1 MKRFRINAVIIL
13 GVISLSSIL
22 LVQLLWVRKTIEI
35 QSTSIA
41 IQQKSDSLNL
51 KEFSEQTSLALRN
64 VLNIISSAIE
74 DSSDQY
80 GAIKQLNVNQFK
92 VDIIQ
97 ELDPYYLETLLKK
110 ALYNQNIHEDFT
122 FGIYDCFT
130 NQLTFSKLYKFTDD
144 SLYTLVNND
153 IIGLDSARLKL
164 KNDGHYF
171 TVFFP
176 NVQNKLPQNTVF
188 LSPWIYISTIVFLVL
203 IFFGFSL
210 ATIIKQKRLS
220 EVITDFINNMTHELK
235 TPIATISLSSEM
247 IMRLDLDDDL
257 EKAKKY
263 AGIIFKENKR
273 LETQVERVLNISTL
287 DTENTTLNKKSL
299 DFHELLVEVKDTFDF
314 NQLANGGKIL
324 IENNAS
330 VFTIQADPIHI
341 TNVVYNLLDNA
352 VKYSTT
358 KPVISITT
366 KNERNHLVI
375 EIKDNGIGIRK
386 EDLKMIFDKFY
397 RVSTGNIHDIK
408 GFGLGLFYVKLIINE
423 HNGSIDVKSKI
434 GEGSTFT
441 IKLPF
446 INK

>member
-13 GVISLSSIL
+13 GVLSLSSIL

-35 QSTSIA
+35 QSTSTA

-51 KEFSEQTSLALRN
+51 KEFSEQTNLALRN
-64 VLNIISSAIE
+64 VLNVISNAIE
-74 DSSDQY
+74 DSSEHY
-80 GAIKQLNVNQFK
+80 GSIKQLNINQFK

-144 SLYTLVNND
+144 SLYKIVNNN

-188 LSPWIYISTIVFLVL
+188 LSPWVYISTIVFLVL

-247 IMRLDLDDDL
+247 IIRLETDDDF

-330 VFTIQADPIHI
+330 IFTIQADSIHI

-352 VKYSTT
+352 VKYCTT
-358 KPVISITT
+358 KPFISITT
-366 KNERNHLVI
+366 KNERNYLVI

-423 HNGSIDVKSKI
+423 HNGSIDVKSKL
-434 GEGSTFT
+434 GEGSAFT
-441 IKLPF
+441 IKLPY
-446 INK
+446 

>member
-1 MKRFRINAVIIL
+1 VL
-13 GVISLSSIL
+13 SLSSIL

-35 QSTSIA
+35 QSTSTA

-51 KEFSEQTSLALRN
+51 KEFSEQTNLALRN

-144 SLYTLVNND
+144 SLYKLVNNN

-247 IMRLDLDDDL
+247 IMRLETDDDL

-352 VKYSTT
+352 VKYCTT
-358 KPVISITT
+358 KPFISITT
-366 KNERNHLVI
+366 KNERNYLVI

-423 HNGSIDVKSKI
+423 HNGSIDVKSKL
-434 GEGSTFT
+434 GEGSAFT
-441 IKLPF
+441 IKLPY
-446 INK
+446 

>member
-13 GVISLSSIL
+13 GVLSLSSIL

-35 QSTSIA
+35 QSTSTA

-51 KEFSEQTSLALRN
+51 KEFSEQTNLALRN
-64 VLNIISSAIE
+64 VLNVISNAIE
-74 DSSDQY
+74 DSSEHY

-144 SLYTLVNND
+144 SLYKLVNNN

-247 IMRLDLDDDL
+247 IMRLETDDDL

-352 VKYSTT
+352 VKYCTT
-358 KPVISITT
+358 KPFISITT
-366 KNERNHLVI
+366 KNERNYLVI

-423 HNGSIDVKSKI
+423 HNGSIDVKSKL

-441 IKLPF
+441 IKLPY
-446 INK
+446 

>member
-13 GVISLSSIL
+13 GVLSLSSIL

-35 QSTSIA
+35 QSTSTA

-51 KEFSEQTSLALRN
+51 KEFSEQTNLALRN
-64 VLNIISSAIE
+64 VLNVISSAIE

-144 SLYTLVNND
+144 SLYKLVNNN

-247 IMRLDLDDDL
+247 IMRLETDDDV

-299 DFHELLVEVKDTFDF
+299 DFHELLDEVKDTFDF

-330 VFTIQADPIHI
+330 IFTIQADSIHI

-358 KPVISITT
+358 KPLISITT
-366 KNERNHLVI
+366 KNERNYLVI

-423 HNGSIDVKSKI
+423 HNGSIDVKSKL
-434 GEGSTFT
+434 GEGSAFT
-441 IKLPF
+441 IKLPY
-446 INK
+446 

>member
-51 KEFSEQTSLALRN
+51 KEFSEQTSLALKN

-144 SLYTLVNND
+144 SLYTLVNNN

-247 IMRLDLDDDL
+247 IMRLGNDDDL

-299 DFHELLVEVKDTFDF
+299 DFHELLAEVKDTFDF

-423 HNGSIDVKSKI
+423 HNGSIDVKSKL

-446 INK
+446 

>member
-13 GVISLSSIL
+13 GVLSLSSIL

-35 QSTSIA
+35 QSTSTEIH
-41 IQQKSDSLNL
+41 QKSDSLNL
-51 KEFSEQTSLALRN
+51 KEFSEQTNLALRN
-64 VLNIISSAIE
+64 VLNVISNEIE
-74 DSSDQY
+74 DSSEHY

-130 NQLTFSKLYKFTDD
+130 NQLTFSKLYKFNDD
-144 SLYTLVNND
+144 SLYTLVNNN

-247 IMRLDLDDDL
+247 IMRLETDDDL

-352 VKYSTT
+352 VKYCTT
-358 KPVISITT
+358 KPFISITT
-366 KNERNHLVI
+366 KNERNYLVI

-423 HNGSIDVKSKI
+423 HNGSIDVRSKV
-434 GEGSTFT
+434 GEGSTFI
-441 IKLPF
+441 IKLPH
-446 INK
+446 

>member
-13 GVISLSSIL
+13 GVLSLSSIL

-35 QSTSIA
+35 QSTSTA

-51 KEFSEQTSLALRN
+51 KEFSEQTNLALRN
-64 VLNIISSAIE
+64 VLNVISNAIE
-74 DSSDQY
+74 DSSEHY
-80 GAIKQLNVNQFK
+80 GAIKQLNINQFK

-144 SLYTLVNND
+144 SLYTLVNNN

-188 LSPWIYISTIVFLVL
+188 LSPWVYISTIVFLVL

-247 IMRLDLDDDL
+247 IMRLDSDDDL

-352 VKYSTT
+352 VKYCTT
-358 KPVISITT
+358 KPFISITT
-366 KNERNHLVI
+366 KNERNYLVI

-423 HNGSIDVKSKI
+423 HNGSIDVKSKL

-441 IKLPF
+441 IKLPY
-446 INK
+446 

>member
-13 GVISLSSIL
+13 GVLSLSSIL

-35 QSTSIA
+35 QSTSTA

-51 KEFSEQTSLALRN
+51 KEFSEQTNLALRN
-64 VLNIISSAIE
+64 VLNVISNEIE
-74 DSSDQY
+74 DSSEHY
-80 GAIKQLNVNQFK
+80 GAIKQLNINQFK

-97 ELDPYYLETLLKK
+97 ELDSYYLETLLKK

-130 NQLTFSKLYKFTDD
+130 NQITFSKLYKFTDD
-144 SLYTLVNND
+144 SLYTIVNDKING
-153 IIGLDSARLKL
+153 INSARLKL

-247 IMRLDLDDDL
+247 IMRLETDDDL

-287 DTENTTLNKKSL
+287 DTENTTLNKKLL
-299 DFHELLVEVKDTFDF
+299 DFHELLVEVKDNFDF

-330 VFTIQADPIHI
+330 VFTIHADPIHI

-352 VKYSTT
+352 VKYCST
-358 KPVISITT
+358 KPLISITT
-366 KNERNHLVI
+366 KNELNYLVI

-423 HNGSIDVKSKI
+423 HNGYIDVKSKV
-434 GEGSTFT
+434 GEGSAFT
-441 IKLPF
+441 IKLPY
-446 INK
+446 

>member
-13 GVISLSSIL
+13 AVLSLSSIL

-35 QSTSIA
+35 QSTSTA

-51 KEFSEQTSLALRN
+51 KEFSEQTNLALRN
-64 VLNIISSAIE
+64 VLNVISNAIE
-74 DSSDQY
+74 DSSEHY

-247 IMRLDLDDDL
+247 IMRLETDDDL

-352 VKYSTT
+352 VKYCTT
-358 KPVISITT
+358 KPFISITT
-366 KNERNHLVI
+366 KNERNYLVI

-423 HNGSIDVKSKI
+423 HNGSIDVKSKL

-441 IKLPF
+441 IKLPY
-446 INK
+446 

>member
-13 GVISLSSIL
+13 GVLSLSSIL

-35 QSTSIA
+35 QSTSTA

-51 KEFSEQTSLALRN
+51 KEFSEQTNLALRN

-74 DSSDQY
+74 DSSEHY

-144 SLYTLVNND
+144 SLYTLVNNN

-188 LSPWIYISTIVFLVL
+188 LSPWVYISTIVFLVL

-247 IMRLDLDDDL
+247 IMRLETDDDL

-352 VKYSTT
+352 VKYCTT
-358 KPVISITT
+358 KPFISITT
-366 KNERNHLVI
+366 KNERNYLVI

-423 HNGSIDVKSKI
+423 HNGSIDVKSKL

-441 IKLPF
+441 IKLPY
-446 INK
+446 

>member
-144 SLYTLVNND
+144 SLYTLVNNN

-247 IMRLDLDDDL
+247 IMRLETDDDL

-299 DFHELLVEVKDTFDF
+299 DFHELLAEVKDTFDF

-423 HNGSIDVKSKI
+423 HNGSIDVKSKL

-446 INK
+446 

>member
-13 GVISLSSIL
+13 GVLSLSSIL

-35 QSTSIA
+35 QSTSTA

-51 KEFSEQTSLALRN
+51 KEFSEQTNLALRN
-64 VLNIISSAIE
+64 VLNVISNAIE

-130 NQLTFSKLYKFTDD
+130 NQLTFSKLYKYTDD
-144 SLYTLVNND
+144 SLYKLVNNN

-188 LSPWIYISTIVFLVL
+188 LSPWVYISTIVFLVL

-247 IMRLDLDDDL
+247 IMRLETDDDV

-299 DFHELLVEVKDTFDF
+299 DFHELLIEVKDTFDF

-330 VFTIQADPIHI
+330 IFTIQADSIHI

-358 KPVISITT
+358 KPLISITT
-366 KNERNHLVI
+366 KNERNYLVI

-423 HNGSIDVKSKI
+423 HNGSIDVKSKL

-441 IKLPF
+441 IKLPY
-446 INK
+446 

>member
-13 GVISLSSIL
+13 GVLSLSSIL

-35 QSTSIA
+35 QSTSTA

-51 KEFSEQTSLALRN
+51 KEFSEQTNLALRN

-144 SLYTLVNND
+144 SLYKLVNNN

-247 IMRLDLDDDL
+247 IMRLETDDDL

-330 VFTIQADPIHI
+330 IFTIQADPIHI

-352 VKYSTT
+352 VKYCIT
-358 KPVISITT
+358 KPFISITT
-366 KNERNHLVI
+366 KNERNYLVI

-423 HNGSIDVKSKI
+423 HNGSIDVKSKL
-434 GEGSTFT
+434 GEGSAFT
-441 IKLPF
+441 IKLPY
-446 INK
+446 

>member
-13 GVISLSSIL
+13 GVLSLSSIL

-35 QSTSIA
+35 QSTSTA

-51 KEFSEQTSLALRN
+51 KEFSEQTNLALRN
-64 VLNIISSAIE
+64 VLNVISSAIE

-97 ELDPYYLETLLKK
+97 ELNPYYLETLLKK

-144 SLYTLVNND
+144 SLYKLVNNN

-188 LSPWIYISTIVFLVL
+188 LSPWVYISTIVFLVL

-247 IMRLDLDDDL
+247 IMRLENDDDL

-352 VKYSTT
+352 VKYCTT
-358 KPVISITT
+358 KPFISITT
-366 KNERNHLVI
+366 KNERNYLVI

-423 HNGSIDVKSKI
+423 HNGSIDVKSKL

-441 IKLPF
+441 IKLPY
-446 INK
+446 

>member
-13 GVISLSSIL
+13 GVLSLSSIL

-35 QSTSIA
+35 QSTSTA

-51 KEFSEQTSLALRN
+51 KEFSEQTNLALRN
-64 VLNIISSAIE
+64 VLNVISNAIE
-74 DSSDQY
+74 DSSEHY

-122 FGIYDCFT
+122 FGIYDCFS

-188 LSPWIYISTIVFLVL
+188 LSPWVYISTIVFLVL

-247 IMRLDLDDDL
+247 IMRLENDDDL

-352 VKYSTT
+352 VKYCTT
-358 KPVISITT
+358 KPFISITT
-366 KNERNHLVI
+366 KNERNYLVI

-423 HNGSIDVKSKI
+423 HNGSIDVKSKL

-441 IKLPF
+441 IKLPY
-446 INK
+446 

>member
-13 GVISLSSIL
+13 GVLSLSSIL

-35 QSTSIA
+35 QSTSTA

-51 KEFSEQTSLALRN
+51 KEFSEQTNLALRN
-64 VLNIISSAIE
+64 VLNVISNAIE
-74 DSSDQY
+74 DSSEHY

-144 SLYTLVNND
+144 SLYTLVNNN

-188 LSPWIYISTIVFLVL
+188 LSPWVYISTIVFLVL

-247 IMRLDLDDDL
+247 IMRLETDDDL

-352 VKYSTT
+352 VKYCTT
-358 KPVISITT
+358 KPFISITT
-366 KNERNHLVI
+366 KNERNYLVI

-423 HNGSIDVKSKI
+423 HNGYIDVKSKL
-434 GEGSTFT
+434 GEGSTFI
-441 IKLPF
+441 IKLPH
-446 INK
+446 

>member
-13 GVISLSSIL
+13 GVLSLSSIL

-35 QSTSIA
+35 QSTSSA

-51 KEFSEQTSLALRN
+51 KEFSEQTNLALRN
-64 VLNIISSAIE
+64 VLNVISNAIE
-74 DSSDQY
+74 DSSEHY

-97 ELDPYYLETLLKK
+97 ELDPYYLEILLKK

-144 SLYTLVNND
+144 SLYTLVNNN

-247 IMRLDLDDDL
+247 IMRLETDDDL

-352 VKYSTT
+352 VKYCTT
-358 KPVISITT
+358 KPFISITT
-366 KNERNHLVI
+366 KNERNYLVI

-423 HNGSIDVKSKI
+423 HNGSIDVKSKL

-441 IKLPF
+441 IKLPH
-446 INK
+446 

>member
-13 GVISLSSIL
+13 GVLSLSSIL

-35 QSTSIA
+35 QSTSTA

-51 KEFSEQTSLALRN
+51 KEFSEQTNLALRN

-144 SLYTLVNND
+144 SLYKLVNNN

-247 IMRLDLDDDL
+247 IMRLDNDNDL

-299 DFHELLVEVKDTFDF
+299 DFHELLDEVKDTFDF

-330 VFTIQADPIHI
+330 IFTIQADPIHI

-352 VKYSTT
+352 VKYCIT
-358 KPVISITT
+358 KPFISITT
-366 KNERNHLVI
+366 KNERNYLVI

-423 HNGSIDVKSKI
+423 HNGSIDVKSKL

-441 IKLPF
+441 IKLPY
-446 INK
+446 

>member
-51 KEFSEQTSLALRN
+51 KEFSEQTNLALRN

-144 SLYTLVNND
+144 SLYTLVNNN

-247 IMRLDLDDDL
+247 ILRLETDDDL

-287 DTENTTLNKKSL
+287 DTENTSLNKKSL
-299 DFHELLVEVKDTFDF
+299 DFHELLIEVKDTFDF

-352 VKYSTT
+352 VKYCST
-358 KPVISITT
+358 KPFISITT
-366 KNERNHLVI
+366 KNERNYLII

-423 HNGSIDVKSKI
+423 HNGSIDVKSKL
-434 GEGSTFT
+434 GEGSAFT

-446 INK
+446 

>member
-13 GVISLSSIL
+13 GVLSLSSIL

-35 QSTSIA
+35 QSTSTA

-51 KEFSEQTSLALRN
+51 KEFSEQTNLALRN
-64 VLNIISSAIE
+64 VLNVISNAIE
-74 DSSDQY
+74 DSSEHY

-144 SLYTLVNND
+144 SLYTLVNNN

-188 LSPWIYISTIVFLVL
+188 LSPWVYISTIVFLVL

-247 IMRLDLDDDL
+247 IMRLETDDDL

-352 VKYSTT
+352 VKYCTT
-358 KPVISITT
+358 KPFISITT
-366 KNERNHLVI
+366 KNERNYLVI

-423 HNGSIDVKSKI
+423 HNGSIDVKSKL
-434 GEGSTFT
+434 GEGSAFT
-441 IKLPF
+441 IKLPY
-446 INK
+446 

>member
-1 MKRFRINAVIIL
+1 MQNFKV
-13 GVISLSSIL
+13 
-22 LVQLLWVRKTIEI
+22 
-35 QSTSIA
+35 
-41 IQQKSDSLNL
+41 
-51 KEFSEQTSLALRN
+51 TSL
-64 VLNIISSAIE
+64 
-74 DSSDQY
+74 
-80 GAIKQLNVNQFK
+80 
-92 VDIIQ
+92 
-97 ELDPYYLETLLKK
+97 
-110 ALYNQNIHEDFT
+110 
-122 FGIYDCFT
+122 
-130 NQLTFSKLYKFTDD
+130 
-144 SLYTLVNND
+144 
-153 IIGLDSARLKL
+153 
-164 KNDGHYF
+164 
-171 TVFFP
+171 
-176 NVQNKLPQNTVF
+176 
-188 LSPWIYISTIVFLVL
+188 
-203 IFFGFSL
+203 
-210 ATIIKQKRLS
+210 KRLS

-247 IMRLDLDDDL
+247 IMRLETDDDL

-330 VFTIQADPIHI
+330 IFTIQADSIHI

-352 VKYSTT
+352 VKYCTT
-358 KPVISITT
+358 KPFISITT
-366 KNERNHLVI
+366 KNERNYLVI

-423 HNGSIDVKSKI
+423 HNGSIDVKSKL
-434 GEGSTFT
+434 GEGSAFT
-441 IKLPF
+441 IKLPY
-446 INK
+446 

>member
-13 GVISLSSIL
+13 GVLSLSSIL

-35 QSTSIA
+35 QSTSTA

-51 KEFSEQTSLALRN
+51 KEFSEQTNLALRN
-64 VLNIISSAIE
+64 VLNVISNAIE
-74 DSSDQY
+74 DSSEHY

-144 SLYTLVNND
+144 SLYTLVNNN

-188 LSPWIYISTIVFLVL
+188 LSPWVYISTIVFLVL

-247 IMRLDLDDDL
+247 IMRLDNDDDL

-352 VKYSTT
+352 VKYCTT
-358 KPVISITT
+358 KPFISITT
-366 KNERNHLVI
+366 KNERNYLVI

-423 HNGSIDVKSKI
+423 HNGSIDVKSKA

-441 IKLPF
+441 IKLPY
-446 INK
+446 

>member
-51 KEFSEQTSLALRN
+51 KEFSEQTNLALRN

-144 SLYTLVNND
+144 SLYTLVNNN

-247 IMRLDLDDDL
+247 ILRLETDDDL

-352 VKYSTT
+352 VKYCTT
-358 KPVISITT
+358 KPFISITT
-366 KNERNHLVI
+366 KNERNYLVI

-423 HNGSIDVKSKI
+423 HNGSIDVKSKL

-441 IKLPF
+441 IKLPY
-446 INK
+446 

>member
-13 GVISLSSIL
+13 GVLSLSSIL

-35 QSTSIA
+35 QSTSTA

-51 KEFSEQTSLALRN
+51 KEFSEQTNLALRN
-64 VLNIISSAIE
+64 VLNVISNAIE
-74 DSSDQY
+74 DSSEHY
-80 GAIKQLNVNQFK
+80 GSIKQLNINQFK

-144 SLYTLVNND
+144 SLYKIVNNN

-188 LSPWIYISTIVFLVL
+188 LSPWVYISTIVFLVL

-247 IMRLDLDDDL
+247 IMRLETDDDF

-330 VFTIQADPIHI
+330 IFTIQADIIHI

-352 VKYSTT
+352 VKYCIT
-358 KPVISITT
+358 KPFISITT
-366 KNERNHLVI
+366 KNERNYLVI

-423 HNGSIDVKSKI
+423 HNGSIDVKSKL
-434 GEGSTFT
+434 GEGSAFT
-441 IKLPF
+441 IKLPY
-446 INK
+446 

>member
-13 GVISLSSIL
+13 GVLSLSSIL

-35 QSTSIA
+35 QSTSTA

-51 KEFSEQTSLALRN
+51 KEFSEQTNLALRN

-188 LSPWIYISTIVFLVL
+188 LSPWVYISTIVFLVL

-247 IMRLDLDDDL
+247 IMRLETDDDV

-330 VFTIQADPIHI
+330 IFTIQADPIHI

-352 VKYSTT
+352 VKYCIT
-358 KPVISITT
+358 KPFISITT
-366 KNERNHLVI
+366 KNERNYLVI

-423 HNGSIDVKSKI
+423 HNGSIDVKSKL
-434 GEGSTFT
+434 GEGSAFT
-441 IKLPF
+441 IKLPY
-446 INK
+446 

>member
-247 IMRLDLDDDL
+247 IMRLETDDDL

-423 HNGSIDVKSKI
+423 HNGSIDVKSKL

-446 INK
+446 

>member
-13 GVISLSSIL
+13 GVLSLSSIL

-35 QSTSIA
+35 QSTSTA

-51 KEFSEQTSLALRN
+51 KEFSEQTNLALRN
-64 VLNIISSAIE
+64 VLNVISNAIE
-74 DSSDQY
+74 DSSEHY
-80 GAIKQLNVNQFK
+80 GAIKQLNINQFK

-97 ELDPYYLETLLKK
+97 ELDSYYLETLLKK

-130 NQLTFSKLYKFTDD
+130 NQITFSKLYKFTDD
-144 SLYTLVNND
+144 SLYTIVNDKING
-153 IIGLDSARLKL
+153 INSARLKL

-188 LSPWIYISTIVFLVL
+188 LSPWVYISTIVFLVL

-247 IMRLDLDDDL
+247 IMRLENDDDL

-299 DFHELLVEVKDTFDF
+299 DFHELLDEVKDTFDF

-330 VFTIQADPIHI
+330 IFIIQADPIHI

-352 VKYSTT
+352 VKYCTT
-358 KPVISITT
+358 KPFISITT
-366 KNERNHLVI
+366 KNERNYLVI

-423 HNGSIDVKSKI
+423 HSGSIDVKSKL

-441 IKLPF
+441 IKLPY
-446 INK
+446 

>member
-13 GVISLSSIL
+13 GVLSLSSIL

-35 QSTSIA
+35 QSTSTA

-51 KEFSEQTSLALRN
+51 KEFSEQTNLALRN
-64 VLNIISSAIE
+64 VLNVISNAIE
-74 DSSDQY
+74 DSSEHY

-130 NQLTFSKLYKFTDD
+130 NQLTFSKLYKFNDD
-144 SLYTLVNND
+144 SLYTLVNNN

-247 IMRLDLDDDL
+247 IMRLETDDDL

-352 VKYSTT
+352 VKYCTT
-358 KPVISITT
+358 KPFISITT
-366 KNERNHLVI
+366 KNERNYLVI

-423 HNGSIDVKSKI
+423 HNGSIDVKSKL

-441 IKLPF
+441 IKLPY
-446 INK
+446 

>member
-13 GVISLSSIL
+13 GVLSLSSIL

-64 VLNIISSAIE
+64 VLNVISNAIE
-74 DSSDQY
+74 DSSDHY

-144 SLYTLVNND
+144 SLYTLVNNN

-299 DFHELLVEVKDTFDF
+299 DFHELLAEVKDTFDF

-423 HNGSIDVKSKI
+423 HNGSIDVKSKL

-446 INK
+446 

>member
-13 GVISLSSIL
+13 GVLSLSSIL

-35 QSTSIA
+35 QSTSTA

-51 KEFSEQTSLALRN
+51 KEFSEQTNLALRN
-64 VLNIISSAIE
+64 VLNVISNAIG
-74 DSSDQY
+74 DSSEHY

-144 SLYTLVNND
+144 SLYKLVNNN

-188 LSPWIYISTIVFLVL
+188 LSPWVYISTIVFLVL

-247 IMRLDLDDDL
+247 IMRLDSDVDNV

-352 VKYSTT
+352 VKYCTT
-358 KPVISITT
+358 KPFISITT
-366 KNERNHLVI
+366 KNERNYLVI

-423 HNGSIDVKSKI
+423 HNGSIDVKSKL
-434 GEGSTFT
+434 GEGSAFT
-441 IKLPF
+441 IKLPY
-446 INK
+446 

>member
-13 GVISLSSIL
+13 GVLSLSSIL

-51 KEFSEQTSLALRN
+51 KEFSEQTNLALRN
-64 VLNIISSAIE
+64 VLNVISNAIE
-74 DSSDQY
+74 DSSEHY

-97 ELDPYYLETLLKK
+97 ELDSYYLETLLKK

-144 SLYTLVNND
+144 SLYTLVNNN
-153 IIGLDSARLKL
+153 IIGLDSARLNL

-176 NVQNKLPQNTVF
+176 NVQIKLPQNTVF
-188 LSPWIYISTIVFLVL
+188 LSPWIYISAIVFLVL

-220 EVITDFINNMTHELK
+220 EVISDFINNMTHELK

-247 IMRLDLDDDL
+247 IMRLEIKDDL

-287 DTENTTLNKKSL
+287 DSENTTLNKKSL
-299 DFHELLVEVKDTFDF
+299 DFHELLFEVKDTFDF
-314 NQLANGGKIL
+314 NQLANGGKIS

-330 VFTIQADPIHI
+330 IFVIQADPIHI

-352 VKYSTT
+352 VKYCTSPPEIIISTKT
-358 KPVISITT
+358 EK
-366 KNERNHLVI
+366 KYLVV

-397 RVSTGNIHDIK
+397 RVATGNIHDIK

-423 HNGSIDVKSKI
+423 HNGTIDIKSKV

-441 IKLPF
+441 IKLPY
-446 INK
+446 

>member
-13 GVISLSSIL
+13 GVLSLSSVL

-51 KEFSEQTSLALRN
+51 KEFSEQTNLALRN
-64 VLNIISSAIE
+64 VLNVISNAIE
-74 DSSDQY
+74 DSSEHY

-122 FGIYDCFT
+122 FGIYNCFT

-144 SLYTLVNND
+144 SLYALVNNN

-247 IMRLDLDDDL
+247 IMRLEAEDDL
-257 EKAKKY
+257 NKAKKY

-287 DTENTTLNKKSL
+287 DTENTTLNKISL
-299 DFHELLVEVKDTFDF
+299 NFHELLFEVKETFDF
-314 NQLANGGKIL
+314 NQVANGGKIL

-352 VKYSTT
+352 VKYCTT

-386 EDLKMIFDKFY
+386 EDLKMIFNKFY

-423 HNGSIDVKSKI
+423 HNGSIDVESKI

-446 INK
+446 Y

>member
-13 GVISLSSIL
+13 GVLSLSSIL

-35 QSTSIA
+35 QSTSTA

-51 KEFSEQTSLALRN
+51 KEFSEQTNLALRN

-110 ALYNQNIHEDFT
+110 ALYNQNIHEDFA

-144 SLYTLVNND
+144 SLYKLVNNN

-247 IMRLDLDDDL
+247 IMRLETDDDL

-299 DFHELLVEVKDTFDF
+299 DFHELLDEVKDTFDF

-330 VFTIQADPIHI
+330 IFTIQADPIHI

-352 VKYSTT
+352 VKYCIT
-358 KPVISITT
+358 KPFISITT
-366 KNERNHLVI
+366 KNERNYLVI

-423 HNGSIDVKSKI
+423 HNGSIDVKSKL
-434 GEGSTFT
+434 GEGSAFT
-441 IKLPF
+441 IKLPY
-446 INK
+446 

>member
-13 GVISLSSIL
+13 GVLSLSSIL

-35 QSTSIA
+35 QSTSTA

-51 KEFSEQTSLALRN
+51 KEFSEQTNLALRN
-64 VLNIISSAIE
+64 VLNIISNAIE
-74 DSSDQY
+74 DSSEHY

-144 SLYTLVNND
+144 SLYKLVNNN

-188 LSPWIYISTIVFLVL
+188 LSPWVYISTIVFLVL

-247 IMRLDLDDDL
+247 IMRLETDDDV

-299 DFHELLVEVKDTFDF
+299 DFHELLIEVKDTFDF

-330 VFTIQADPIHI
+330 IFTIQADPIHI

-358 KPVISITT
+358 KPLISITT
-366 KNERNHLVI
+366 KNERNYLVI

-423 HNGSIDVKSKI
+423 HNGSIDVKSKL

-441 IKLPF
+441 IKLPY
-446 INK
+446 

>member
-13 GVISLSSIL
+13 GVLSLSSIL

-35 QSTSIA
+35 QSTSTA

-51 KEFSEQTSLALRN
+51 KEFSEQTNLALRN

-144 SLYTLVNND
+144 SLYKLVNNN

-247 IMRLDLDDDL
+247 IMRLDNDNDL

-299 DFHELLVEVKDTFDF
+299 DFHELLDEVKDTFDF

-330 VFTIQADPIHI
+330 IFTIQADPIHI

-352 VKYSTT
+352 VKYCIT
-358 KPVISITT
+358 KPFISITT
-366 KNERNHLVI
+366 KNERNYLVI

-423 HNGSIDVKSKI
+423 HNGSIDVKSKL
-434 GEGSTFT
+434 GEGSAFT
-441 IKLPF
+441 IKLPY
-446 INK
+446 

>member
-13 GVISLSSIL
+13 GVLSLSSIL

-35 QSTSIA
+35 QSTSTA

-51 KEFSEQTSLALRN
+51 KEFSEQTNLALRN

-80 GAIKQLNVNQFK
+80 GAIKQLNINQFK

-144 SLYTLVNND
+144 SLYKLVNNK

-247 IMRLDLDDDL
+247 IMRLGNDDDL
-257 EKAKKY
+257 KKAKKY

-299 DFHELLVEVKDTFDF
+299 DFHELLDEVKDTFDF

-330 VFTIQADPIHI
+330 IFTIQADPIHI

-352 VKYSTT
+352 VKYCIT
-358 KPVISITT
+358 KPFISITT
-366 KNERNHLVI
+366 KNERNYLVI

-423 HNGSIDVKSKI
+423 HNGSIDVKSKL
-434 GEGSTFT
+434 GEGSAFT
-441 IKLPF
+441 IKLPY
-446 INK
+446 

>member
-13 GVISLSSIL
+13 GVLSLSSIL

-35 QSTSIA
+35 QSTSTA

-51 KEFSEQTSLALRN
+51 KEFSEQTNLALRN

-144 SLYTLVNND
+144 SLYKLVNNN

-247 IMRLDLDDDL
+247 IMRLDNDNDL

-330 VFTIQADPIHI
+330 IFTIQADPIHI

-352 VKYSTT
+352 VKYCIT
-358 KPVISITT
+358 KPFISITT
-366 KNERNHLVI
+366 KNERNYLVI

-423 HNGSIDVKSKI
+423 HNGSIDVKSKL
-434 GEGSTFT
+434 GEGSAFT
-441 IKLPF
+441 IKLPY
-446 INK
+446 

>member
-13 GVISLSSIL
+13 GVLSLSSIL

-35 QSTSIA
+35 QSTSTA

-51 KEFSEQTSLALRN
+51 KEFSEQTNLALRN
-64 VLNIISSAIE
+64 VLNVISNAIE
-74 DSSDQY
+74 DSSEHY

-144 SLYTLVNND
+144 SLYKIVNNN

-188 LSPWIYISTIVFLVL
+188 LSPWVYISTIVFLVL

-247 IMRLDLDDDL
+247 IMRLETDDDL

-330 VFTIQADPIHI
+330 IFTIQADPIHI

-352 VKYSTT
+352 VKYCTT
-358 KPVISITT
+358 KPFISITT
-366 KNERNHLVI
+366 KNERNYLVI

-408 GFGLGLFYVKLIINE
+408 GFGLGLFYVRLIINE
-423 HNGSIDVKSKI
+423 HNGSIDVKSKL
-434 GEGSTFT
+434 GEGSAFT
-441 IKLPF
+441 IKLPY
-446 INK
+446 

>member
-299 DFHELLVEVKDTFDF
+299 DFHELLAEVKDTFDF

-423 HNGSIDVKSKI
+423 HNGSIDVKSKL

-446 INK
+446 